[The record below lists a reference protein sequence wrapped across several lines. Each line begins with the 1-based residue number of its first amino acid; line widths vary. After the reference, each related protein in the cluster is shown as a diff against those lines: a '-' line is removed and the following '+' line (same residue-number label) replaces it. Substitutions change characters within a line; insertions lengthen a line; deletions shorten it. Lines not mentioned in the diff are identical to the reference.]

1 MSYTGPSLVEQCY
14 DEIIDFVTGAN
25 LTAKLA
31 DYASRSTDG
40 LPLSKPAVVLL
51 GDYDLKDIRPDQFPV
66 VIVKPGTVTVNPE
79 GEIRPLGE
87 NLYVFEIS
95 FWLGIRG
102 ENIQN
107 MQLQLFRY
115 DNAFQDIVDDP
126 RTVPTQK
133 TLTNSIRQVVAF
145 AYHTTLR
152 METYMAAATF
162 IDIKIKTQFPRG
174 INAPYTGG

>member
-1 MSYTGPSLVEQCY
+1 MSYTGPSLIEQCY

-25 LTAKLA
+25 LATKIA
-31 DYASRSTDG
+31 DYNSRITDA
-40 LPLSKPAVVLL
+40 LKLMAPAKVFL
-51 GDYDLKDIRPDQFPV
+51 GDYDLKDIRPDQFPA

-79 GEIRPLGE
+79 GEQRPLGE
-87 NLYVFEIS
+87 NLYIFEIS
-95 FWLGIRG
+95 FWYAIRG

-133 TLTNSIRQVVAF
+133 TLTNSIRQVIAF

-162 IDIKIKTQFPRG
+162 IDIKVKTQFPRG